1 MSKSTM
7 ARTRKAIGVK
17 TLPASLALP
26 PAESSEMQRH
36 AMVSEAAYYRAQ
48 KRGFEPGRELEDW
61 LAAEAEI
68 KACSL
73 ISDPL
78 PELH

>member
-7 ARTRKAIGVK
+7 ARARKTIGVK
-17 TLPASLALP
+17 ALPGSLALP

-68 KACSL
+68 NACSL
-73 ISDPL
+73 IRDPQ